1 MSAGPGLDWRNRLL
15 IRPAALH
22 AIPMIS
28 VSAAYCPNCAAL
40 LSFEPG
46 DAHVTCS
53 YCDASLML
61 DTGRVTHQ
69 RGALG
74 AGVPGAVSRES
85 ASPIAQPDPS
95 LFVRDATRFRTRIIE
110 QVAADGGAA
119 PPDLFRTVELE
130 EDRFA
135 IVSMRCVDGDSKP
148 VAVDLEAAFETLSE
162 SLGDD
167 GDPGLAANL
176 ALEELSGNPAFK
188 KLECAIALLDPARTT
203 AVVYS
208 AGTRNAVF
216 WVSTEEGR
224 PIIAGTSHQAL
235 ERADLARVGSQFDN
249 SKVWSLAA
257 QDLLV
262 FASFAY
268 LTDQSMA
275 SNFPRLMTQTLRDHL
290 GEDPQRVVTLIKNGF
305 WEQREARHDAHEPLA
320 GDLRIAAVGAR
331 LASVEAAEAAPAP
344 TVEVFKSRHYHVAI
358 QRAEARETGSNAL
371 DGARFWPLTGERH
384 ALLWMQTDGGLSPE
398 AVDAAKEAVDFI
410 LNSGSGD
417 FDNARA
423 AGRHAIQAVEAAYG
437 LDPAG
442 LSMLVMHL
450 SDEHQR
456 VKFFALG
463 WKAPITLGS
472 RGIKPEHE
480 QQQFD
485 EGGEC
490 TIHEHARLFFPGALQ
505 YEGNAIKARDFSE
518 RWYGG
523 KSSHLYEAMRLHWR
537 TRKSE
542 KALRKFIRAA
552 AADTSH
558 SAAQGL
564 ALVTGV

>member
-1 MSAGPGLDWRNRLL
+1 MLVA
-15 IRPAALH
+15 
-22 AIPMIS
+22 MIS

-53 YCDASLML
+53 YCDASLMM

-69 RGALG
+69 RSAPARFAAASGGA
-74 AGVPGAVSRES
+74 AQTDPES
-85 ASPIAQPDPS
+85 AAPIAQPNPS
-95 LFVRDATRFRTRIIE
+95 LFVRDAARFRTRIIE
-110 QVAADGGAA
+110 QVAADGGTA

-135 IVSMRCVDGDSKP
+135 IVSMRCVDGKSNP
-148 VAVDLEAAFETLSE
+148 VPMDLEPAFEVLSE

-167 GDPGLAANL
+167 GDPGLSANL
-176 ALEELSGNPAFK
+176 ALEELSRNPSFQ

-203 AVVYS
+203 ALVYS

-216 WVSTEEGR
+216 WVSTEEAR
-224 PIIAGTSHQAL
+224 PIMAGTNHEAL
-235 ERADLARVGSQFDN
+235 ERAHLAKVGSQFDN

-262 FASFAY
+262 FSSFAY
-268 LTDQSMA
+268 LIDEAMG
-275 SNFPRLMTQTLRDHL
+275 SNFPRLMLETLRQHL
-290 GEDPQRVVTLIKNGF
+290 GEDPQRIVTLIKNGF
-305 WEQREARHDAHEPLA
+305 WEQRETGREAHEPLA

-331 LASVEAAEAAPAP
+331 LAEVDDSGAAPAP
-344 TVEVFKSRHYHVAI
+344 NLEVFKSRHYHVAI
-358 QRAEARETGSNAL
+358 QRAEIPAAEPGAESRPL
-371 DGARFWPLTGERH
+371 DGVHFWPLSDDRH
-384 ALLWMQTDGGLSPE
+384 ALLWMQYPDGVTAE
-398 AVDAAKEAVDFI
+398 ALDAAKEAVHGV
-410 LNSGSGD
+410 LGSSSGD
-417 FDNARA
+417 FDNARE
-423 AGRHAIQAVEAAYG
+423 AGRRAVDGAMPSFG
-437 LDPAG
+437 MDPAKVQ
-442 LSMLVMHL
+442 MLVLHL
-450 SDEHQR
+450 SDEYQR
-456 VKFFALG
+456 VKFFARG
-463 WKAPITLGS
+463 WKAPITLGG

-490 TIHEHARLFFPGALQ
+490 TIHENARLFFPGALG
-505 YEGNAIKARDFSE
+505 YEGNVIKAQDFSE

-523 KSSHLYEAMRLHWR
+523 KSSHLYEALRLHWR

-542 KALRKFIRAA
+542 KALMKIVRAA

-558 SAAQGL
+558 AGTQGL

>member
-1 MSAGPGLDWRNRLL
+1 
-15 IRPAALH
+15 
-22 AIPMIS
+22 MIS

-53 YCDASLML
+53 YCDASLMM

-69 RGALG
+69 RGSSDSA
-74 AGVPGAVSRES
+74 PPTVSTAES

-95 LFVRDATRFRTRIIE
+95 LFVRDAARFRTRIIE
-110 QVAADGGAA
+110 QVAAGGGTA

-135 IVSMRCVDGDSKP
+135 IVSMRCVDEESKP
-148 VAVDLEAAFETLSE
+148 VTMDLEAAFETLSE

-176 ALEELSGNPAFK
+176 ALEELSGNPSFK

-203 AVVYS
+203 AQVYS

-224 PIIAGTSHQAL
+224 PIIAGTNHQAL
-235 ERADLARVGSQFDN
+235 ERADLAKVGSQFDN

-268 LTDQSMA
+268 LTDESMG

-305 WEQREARHDAHEPLA
+305 WEQREARNDAHEPLA

-331 LASVEAAEAAPAP
+331 LADVEAADAAPAP
-344 TVEVFKSRHYHVAI
+344 IVEVFKSRHYHVAI
-358 QRAEARETGSNAL
+358 QRAAAGEPGSNGR
-371 DGARFWPLTGERH
+371 DGVRFWPLTDDRH
-384 ALLWMQTDGGLSPE
+384 ALLWMQAEGGLAPE
-398 AVDAAKEAVDFI
+398 AVDAAKDAVNAV

-423 AGRHAIQAVEAAYG
+423 AGRRAIDALAAAHG

-442 LSMLVMHL
+442 LRMLVMHL

-456 VKFFALG
+456 VKFFARG

-472 RGIKPEHE
+472 RGMKPEHE

-490 TIHEHARLFFPGALQ
+490 TIHEHARLFFPGALV
-505 YEGNAIKARDFSE
+505 YEGNVIKAQDFSE

-542 KALRKFIRAA
+542 KALGKIIRAA

>member
-1 MSAGPGLDWRNRLL
+1 MLAR
-15 IRPAALH
+15 
-22 AIPMIS
+22 MIS

-46 DAHVTCS
+46 QAHVTCS
-53 YCDASLML
+53 YCDASLMM
-61 DTGRVTHQ
+61 DTGRVTH
-69 RGALG
+69 RRSAAASG
-74 AGVPGAVSRES
+74 PGQAASGES
-85 ASPIAQPDPS
+85 AAPIAQPNPS
-95 LFVRDATRFRTRIIE
+95 LFVRDAARFRTRIIE
-110 QVAADGGAA
+110 QVAADGGTA

-135 IVSMRCVDGDSKP
+135 IVSMRCVDDDSKP
-148 VAVDLEAAFETLSE
+148 VPMDLEPAFEVLSE

-167 GDPGLAANL
+167 GDPGLSANL
-176 ALEELSGNPAFK
+176 ALEELSGNPSFQ

-203 AVVYS
+203 AQVYS

-216 WVSTEEGR
+216 WVSTEEAR

-235 ERADLARVGSQFDN
+235 ERADLAKVGSQFDN

-262 FASFAY
+262 LASFAY
-268 LTDQSMA
+268 LVDESMG

-305 WEQREARHDAHEPLA
+305 WEQREARRDAHEPLA

-331 LASVEAAEAAPAP
+331 LADVDAAEAAPEP
-344 TVEVFKSRHYHVAI
+344 TIEVFKSRHYHVAI
-358 QRAEARETGSNAL
+358 QRAPKGGPDSPEL
-371 DGARFWPLTGERH
+371 DGVRFWPLSDDRH
-384 ALLWMQTDGGLSPE
+384 ALLWVQGPEGLAPE
-398 AVDAAKEAVDFI
+398 AVDAGQDAVNSV
-410 LNSGSGD
+410 LNSSSGD

-423 AGRHAIQAVEAAYG
+423 AGRRAVEALRAAHG

-442 LSMLVMHL
+442 LQMLVMHL

-456 VKFFALG
+456 IKFFARG
-463 WKAPITLGS
+463 WKAPITLGG
-472 RGIKPEHE
+472 RGLKPEHE

-490 TIHEHARLFFPGALQ
+490 TVHQHARLFFPGALA
-505 YEGNAIKARDFSE
+505 YEGNVIKAQDFSE

-542 KALRKFIRAA
+542 KALMKMVRAA
-552 AADTSH
+552 AADTSR
-558 SAAQGL
+558 SAAQAL